1 MTSPTSHA
9 VLYYK
14 VSQRGKRWNPIA
26 KRFLS
31 RKFISRNT
39 GTLWLADSQLS
50 ERNSAVLSLQ
60 KTAVNGI
67 RSYAPV
73 ASRTLPPG
81 MFGALADLAIGDPF
95 MSALQSC

>member
-31 RKFISRNT
+31 RKFMYRTT

-50 ERNSAVLSLQ
+50 ERNSAALALQ
-60 KTAVNGI
+60 KTAVNRVRIDAG
-67 RSYAPV
+67 
-73 ASRTLPPG
+73 G
-81 MFGALADLAIGDPF
+81 
-95 MSALQSC
+95 